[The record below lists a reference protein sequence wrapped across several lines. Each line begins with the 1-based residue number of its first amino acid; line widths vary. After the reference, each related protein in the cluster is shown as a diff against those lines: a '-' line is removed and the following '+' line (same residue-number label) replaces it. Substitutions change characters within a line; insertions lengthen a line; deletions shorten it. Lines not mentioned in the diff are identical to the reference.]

1 MWVENRMEIAHFSK
15 RIGHKD
21 FLSMTTFDSR
31 EKAFEDKFA
40 HDADMMFRAR
50 ARRNRLFGE
59 WLAGEMGL
67 SDDEVK
73 DYAGSV
79 VAADLEEQGDGDVV
93 RKVAGDLEKTSI
105 SMTEAEIEKKLQSFM
120 DEAKAQVMAE
130 VK

>member
-1 MWVENRMEIAHFSK
+1 
-15 RIGHKD
+15 
-21 FLSMTTFDSR
+21 MTTFDSR

-67 SDDEVK
+67 SGDEVK

-79 VAADLEEQGDGDVV
+79 VAADLEEEGDGDVV
-93 RKVAGDLEKTSI
+93 RKVADDLEKTSI
-105 SMTEAEIEKKLQSFM
+105 SMTEAEIERKLQSFM